1 MRFSRRAN
9 PKNQDDK
16 KTTSNTC
23 FGDLIPFWKASLR
36 ESTFLNGEGK
46 KIKQY
51 LQIDLSEGGLT
62 FFDRWYVLRVAIL
75 AATLLENSI
84 LYAV

>member
-36 ESTFLNGEGK
+36 ESTFFFFLGK

-51 LQIDLSEGGLT
+51 LQIDLSEGGLNLFLT
-62 FFDRWYVLRVAIL
+62 GGMF
-75 AATLLENSI
+75 
-84 LYAV
+84 

>member
-23 FGDLIPFWKASLR
+23 FGDLIPFWMASLR

-51 LQIDLSEGGLT
+51 LQIDLSEGGLNLFLT
-62 FFDRWYVLRVAIL
+62 GGMF
-75 AATLLENSI
+75 
-84 LYAV
+84 

>member
-9 PKNQDDK
+9 HKDDK
-16 KTTSNTC
+16 KTPSKTC
-23 FGDLIPFWKASLR
+23 FEDLTPFWKASLR

-51 LQIDLSEGGLT
+51 LQIDLSEGGLNLFLT
-62 FFDRWYVLRVAIL
+62 GGMF
-75 AATLLENSI
+75 
-84 LYAV
+84 

>member
-23 FGDLIPFWKASLR
+23 FGDLIPFWKASLK
-36 ESTFLNGEGK
+36 ESTFFNGEGM

-51 LQIDLSEGGLT
+51 LQIDLSEGGLNLFLT
-62 FFDRWYVLRVAIL
+62 GGMF
-75 AATLLENSI
+75 
-84 LYAV
+84 

>member
-16 KTTSNTC
+16 KTPSNIC
-23 FGDLIPFWKASLR
+23 FGDLILSWKESLR
-36 ESTFLNGEGK
+36 ESAFFLNGEGK

-51 LQIDLSEGGLT
+51 LQIDLSDGGLNLFLT
-62 FFDRWYVLRVAIL
+62 GGMF
-75 AATLLENSI
+75 
-84 LYAV
+84 

>member
-51 LQIDLSEGGLT
+51 LQIDLSEGGLNLFLT
-62 FFDRWYVLRVAIL
+62 RSEERRVGKECL
-75 AATLLENSI
+75 F
-84 LYAV
+84 

>member
-23 FGDLIPFWKASLR
+23 FGDLIPFWKASVR
-36 ESTFLNGEGK
+36 ESTFFTGEGK
-46 KIKQY
+46 NIKQY
-51 LQIDLSEGGLT
+51 LQIDLSEGGLNLFLT
-62 FFDRWYVLRVAIL
+62 GVMF
-75 AATLLENSI
+75 
-84 LYAV
+84 

>member
-23 FGDLIPFWKASLR
+23 FGDLILFWKASLR
-36 ESTFLNGEGK
+36 ESTFLNGEVK
-46 KIKQY
+46 KIEQY
-51 LQIDLSEGGLT
+51 LQIDLSEGGLNLFLT
-62 FFDRWYVLRVAIL
+62 GGVF
-75 AATLLENSI
+75 
-84 LYAV
+84 

>member
-23 FGDLIPFWKASLR
+23 FGDLIPFLKASLR

-51 LQIDLSEGGLT
+51 LQIDLSEGGLNLFLT
-62 FFDRWYVLRVAIL
+62 GGMF
-75 AATLLENSI
+75 
-84 LYAV
+84 